1 MKRGAS
7 LGLSTRL
14 LESILSQSLTAQ
26 DQIKLVIAVAQRRD
40 RDAFIVLF
48 DYFAPRL
55 NSYLQRLGSPSSLAE
70 DITQDVMQSLWLK
83 AELFDPAK
91 SSLGT
96 WIYRVARN
104 RRIDSLRRERLD
116 YFDPQDLT
124 QNAAM
129 DRPSDEPNPET
140 LLDGWQREVM
150 VRHALEALPQDQ
162 VDLIKL
168 AFFEDLSHS
177 EIAARTGLPLGTVK
191 SRIRLAFTRLRRQLE
206 STGLTDAGF

>member
-1 MKRGAS
+1 M
-7 LGLSTRL
+7 
-14 LESILSQSLTAQ
+14 SQSLTPQ
-26 DQIKLVIAVAQRRD
+26 DQIKLITAVAKARD

-55 NSYLQRLGSPSSLAE
+55 NAYLQRLGSPSALAE
-70 DITQDVMQSLWLK
+70 DITQDVMQVLWMK

-104 RRIDSLRRERLD
+104 RRIDSLRRQRLD

-129 DRPSDEPNPET
+129 DRPSDDPNPES
-140 LLDGWQREVM
+140 LLDGWQREVL
-150 VRHALEALPQDQ
+150 VRKALEILPKDQ

-168 AFFEDLSHS
+168 AFFEDMSHS
-177 EIAARTGLPLGTVK
+177 EIATQTGLPLGTVK

-206 STGLTDAGF
+206 SAGLTDVKS